1 MRGALA
7 VALVAMLG
15 CKSKRKDAPP
25 PQAGRDAASE
35 PDAIAKPWPELDGYP
50 VIDAVR
56 SFAVPSRQD
65 VPRYDVGGPI
75 LVDDLAILASSQFG
89 FLAVDWRTGQV
100 AWSKPAGPHV
110 APPVRWGASLA
121 LVGDCLAPPAVPA
134 GELLL
139 GCLRVV
145 TKTGAD
151 EAYLAIRGKPGTLG
165 GFEDAVGPQALYAVG
180 DTLRWTR
187 GEAAVSID
195 PLTGLARRSAQGRPP
210 IVVEHD
216 GKRWDIE
223 HVDGKL
229 VATQDGKP
237 SAAGSWKTDHEY
249 TALLGVVHLHR
260 MSPLV
265 RFINVRMFGGQPQ
278 IHLHDMDATGSMH
291 GTFARPL
298 PGIALLGWAVSP
310 IGDAALAVRMDTS
323 LRRDFVAGYA
333 STAQLLWVWPLPETP
348 RADPVGV
355 AVAEDAVVV
364 FHDGDTLTILPE
376 VSAPPTAPGAGGVP
390 SDSATP

>member
-1 MRGALA
+1 MRTALA
-7 VALVAMLG
+7 IALVATLG
-15 CKSKRKDAPP
+15 CKGKRSEPP
-25 PQAGRDAASE
+25 PPEAGRDAAV
-35 PDAIAKPWPELDGYP
+35 DTAGKPWPELDGYP

-56 SFAVPSRQD
+56 SIAVPSRQD

-89 FLAVDWRTGQV
+89 FLAIDWRTGAV

-110 APPVRWGASLA
+110 APPVRWGESIA
-121 LVGDCLAPPAVPA
+121 LVGDCLSPPTVPP

-145 TKTGAD
+145 TKAGAD
-151 EAYLAIRGKPGTLG
+151 EAYLAIRGAPGKLG
-165 GFEDAVGPQALYAVG
+165 GFDEAAGAQALYAVG
-180 DTLRWTR
+180 NELRWTR
-187 GEAAVSID
+187 GDAAVTID
-195 PLTGLARRSAQGRPP
+195 PLTGIARPSAQGRPP

-216 GKRWDIE
+216 GKRWDIA

-229 VATQDGKP
+229 VATQGGKP
-237 SAAGSWKTDHEY
+237 SWQTDHEY

-333 STAQLLWVWPLPETP
+333 ATAQLMWVWPLPETP

-355 AVAEDAVVV
+355 AVADDAVVV
-364 FHDGDTLTILPE
+364 FHDGDTLTILPT
-376 VSAPPTAPGAGGVP
+376 VSAPPTAPGAGGIP